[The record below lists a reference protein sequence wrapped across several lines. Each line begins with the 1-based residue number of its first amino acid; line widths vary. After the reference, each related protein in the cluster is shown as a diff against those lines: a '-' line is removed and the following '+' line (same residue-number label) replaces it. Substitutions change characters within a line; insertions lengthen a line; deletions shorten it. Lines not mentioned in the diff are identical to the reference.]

1 MSTFMNKRFYDT
13 RRAKTERGAATA
25 LTYDPLGNA
34 PPHISASGSGVI
46 AERIIALAREHNI
59 PVHQDPRLVEA
70 LARLEVG
77 TLIPRELYTVVA
89 EVLAFVYA
97 VDAGAAKR

>member
-1 MSTFMNKRFYDT
+1 VNKRYYDT
-13 RRAKTERGAATA
+13 RRARTERPAAAA
-25 LTYDPLGNA
+25 LSYDPLGTA
-34 PPHISASGSGVI
+34 PPEIVAAGSGAT
-46 AERIIALAREHNI
+46 AERIVALAREHGV
-59 PVHQDPRLVEA
+59 PLHQDAGLVEA

-97 VDAGAAKR
+97 VDLEAGKR

>member
-1 MSTFMNKRFYDT
+1 MTKRYYDT
-13 RRAKTERGAATA
+13 RRTPTQRAAATA

-34 PPHISASGSGVI
+34 PPEITASGSGLT
-46 AERIIALAREHNI
+46 AERIIALAREHNV
-59 PVHQDPRLVEA
+59 PLHQDAGLVEA

-97 VDAGAAKR
+97 VDRKAGGH

>member
-1 MSTFMNKRFYDT
+1 MNKRFYDT
-13 RRAKTERGAATA
+13 RRARIERPAAAA

-34 PPHISASGSGVI
+34 PPEITAAGSGLV
-46 AERIIALAREHNI
+46 AKRIVALAREHGV
-59 PVHQDPRLVEA
+59 PLHQDAGLVEA

-77 TLIPRELYTVVA
+77 TVIPRELYTVVA

-97 VDAGAAKR
+97 VDLDVGRA

>member
-1 MSTFMNKRFYDT
+1 VTKRYFDT
-13 RRAKTERGAATA
+13 RRAAAERPAASA
-25 LTYDPLGNA
+25 LTYDPAGSE
-34 PPHISASGSGVI
+34 PPEITASGSGPV
-46 AERIIALAREHNI
+46 AERIIAVARENGI
-59 PVHQDPRLVEA
+59 PVYQDVALVEA

-97 VDAGAAKR
+97 VDGEAAKH